1 MNVYTEELTAAG
13 DVTADDAGWVHVEA
27 LPDKLDPDEAERLA
41 RVLTEAATAARAAL
55 GNR

>member
-13 DVTADDAGWVHVEA
+13 GVTADDAGWVHVEH

-41 RVLTEAATAARAAL
+41 HVLLEAATAARAEVS
-55 GNR
+55 NR

>member
-1 MNVYTEELTAAG
+1 MNVYEDMTAAG
-13 DVTADDAGWVHVEA
+13 DVTADDAGWVHVEH
-27 LPDKLDPDEAERLA
+27 LPEKLDPDEAERLA

>member
-13 DVTADDAGWVHVEA
+13 GVTADDAGWVHVEH

-41 RVLTEAATAARAAL
+41 HVLLEDATAARAEVS
-55 GNR
+55 NR